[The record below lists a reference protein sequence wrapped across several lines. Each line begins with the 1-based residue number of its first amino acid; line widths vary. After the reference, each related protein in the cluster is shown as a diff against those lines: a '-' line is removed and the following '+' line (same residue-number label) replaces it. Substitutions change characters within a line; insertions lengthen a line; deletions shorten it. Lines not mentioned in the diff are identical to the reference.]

1 MNSEKVIVV
10 DFREFGLNNPTVIQ
24 FCPSKD
30 EFIRY
35 EIKGAS
41 VEQICE
47 KIKSLEKL
55 FGCNKVK
62 YTTSPY
68 NLKSI
73 KKHSLANITKS
84 VWQLFK
90 ENEITI
96 NECVEEVAKGE

>member
-1 MNSEKVIVV
+1 MKDKLVII

-47 KIKSLEKL
+47 KVKSLEKL

-62 YTTSPY
+62 YITSPC
-68 NLKSI
+68 NLNEI
-73 KKHSLANITKS
+73 KECSLANITKS
-84 VWQLFK
+84 VWELFK
-90 ENEITI
+90 ENGITI
-96 NECVEEVAKGE
+96 NECVKDLA